1 MSARIPLLL
10 LPGLLTDERL
20 FGPQLP
26 ALSGATR
33 PIVADLAAGESMA
46 ELARGAIAQ
55 APPGPFLVAGLSM
68 GGYVALEVLRAAP
81 GRVRGLALLNTN
93 ARADSAES
101 TENRR
106 RLMALA
112 ERDFEAVFQALLPRL
127 LHPSRLQEAA
137 ITGLLRDMAHAL
149 GPQAFRRHQQA
160 IIERIDSRP
169 HLAAIECP
177 TLVIAGREDAIMGL
191 DAAEEIAAAV
201 PGARLEVIER
211 CGHVSTLEQPEAVTE
226 LLAQWITS
234 ATA

>member
-33 PIVADLAAGESMA
+33 PIVADFAAGESMA

-137 ITGLLRDMAHAL
+137 ITGLLRDMALVL

-169 HLAAIECP
+169 HLAAIDCP
-177 TLVIAGREDAIMGL
+177 TLVVAGREDAIMGL
-191 DAAEEIAAAV
+191 DAAEEIVAAV

-211 CGHVSTLEQPEAVTE
+211 CGHVSTLEQPGAVTAH
-226 LLAQWITS
+226 LAQWITS